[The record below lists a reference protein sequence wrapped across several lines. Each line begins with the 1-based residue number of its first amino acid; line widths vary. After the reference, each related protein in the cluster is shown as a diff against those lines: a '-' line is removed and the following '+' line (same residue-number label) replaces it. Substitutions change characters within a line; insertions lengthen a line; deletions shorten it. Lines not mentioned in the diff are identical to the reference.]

1 MTITE
6 HRVAPAS
13 RLPIAVP
20 VAIGLAWATSLAIH
34 TVGHHHAVDH
44 HALLGHG
51 GTPSIGA
58 VSVFALAWT
67 VMITAMMLPSTIPL
81 LRLFTATASSQPRP
95 RLVMAAFVGSYVA
108 LWTVFGVLALGFD
121 GAIHR
126 AVDAWS
132 WLQHRDELVA
142 AGVLGLAGAFQFS
155 ELKDRCLSACRHP
168 AAFLVSHYRR
178 GAPAAFS
185 LGLRHGLLCIG
196 CCWALMLVAFATG
209 MTDLRWMA
217 AFTALMT
224 YEKVGRHGEAVARV
238 AGVVLLAAAVV
249 LAIGAGWPPTGQHHD
264 HLAGV

>member
-1 MTITE
+1 MTIAE
-6 HRVAPAS
+6 HRVASAS
-13 RLPIAVP
+13 RLPIVVP
-20 VAIGLAWATSLAIH
+20 VAIGVAWAMSLAIH
-34 TVGHHHAVDH
+34 AMGHDHALDH

-51 GTPSIGA
+51 GAPSIRA
-58 VSVFALAWT
+58 VSAYALAWI

-81 LRLFTATASSQPRP
+81 LRLFTAAAASQPHV
-95 RLVMAAFVGSYVA
+95 RLVMGAFVGSYVA
-108 LWTVFGVLALGFD
+108 LWTVFGGLVLGVD
-121 GAIHR
+121 GAVHR

-185 LGLRHGLLCIG
+185 LGLRHGLFCIG
-196 CCWALMLVAFATG
+196 CCWALMLVAVAAG

-224 YEKVGRHGEAVARV
+224 YEKVGRHGDAVAKV
-238 AGVVLLAAAVV
+238 AGATLLAAAVV
-249 LAIGAGWPPTGQHHD
+249 VAIRAGWPPTDQHH
-264 HLAGV
+264 HHHR